1 MPNNYKKEYLQYAFF
16 IGASEAVFP
25 CDEGTRKFLGT
36 IDRDAVLTHLMSLKF
51 SSSVTNS
58 TVILGG
64 TSYNL
69 RLTPLPRGFFAP
81 FLGEFKPEYLVTMHN
96 QAHIASIIRELKRVQ
111 YQPRLFSELFE
122 DIPNPMFVD
131 DADGNILYLNKEYE
145 KFSGIAYDRM
155 VGQKLSDLAGMGVL
169 RPTISPTILLSKNE
183 ITVIQTIGGKK
194 NMVISGFPIYND
206 SGEPFLILTCAN
218 RISDIADLSGVDAS
232 EANLSE
238 QFTQRGE
245 RRDAAS
251 ISVIAESDAMRTVLN
266 DSMAIA
272 QYPVPVLITGESG
285 TGKEIIANVIH
296 ASSRWRGGPFVKIN
310 CSAISPSLF
319 ESELF
324 GYESGAFTSASAKG
338 KPGLLEVADGGTLM
352 LDEVG
357 DMPLETQAKVLRVL
371 QSGEFYH
378 VGGTKLINV
387 NVRVIASTNK
397 DIRGLTR
404 SGNFRSDM
412 FFRLNTISI
421 NIPPLRE
428 RTADVEPLIRHYT
441 YMCNKLYGTNKS
453 FTPELIE
460 LAHSYSWPGNVRE
473 LENIVKRLVIT
484 CTEDALTPEHF
495 YAKCGAEYDTR
506 DEGPSAEGAGD
517 DPAANGPPSDGPI
530 PMKSLVA
537 AYERSLIESALA
549 RAGNTRAAAK
559 LLGISQ
565 ATLVRKRSVVT

>member
-1 MPNNYKKEYLQYAFF
+1 MMQNNYKKEYLQYAFF
-16 IGASEAVFP
+16 IGASEEVFS
-25 CDEGTRKFLGT
+25 CDEGTRMFLSGAN
-36 IDRDAVLTHLMSLKF
+36 RDAVLTHIMSLKL

-58 TVILGG
+58 TAILGG

-69 RLTPLPRGFFAP
+69 RLTPLSRGFFEP
-81 FLGEFKPEYLVTMHN
+81 SLGEFRPEYLVTMHN
-96 QAHIASIIRELKRVQ
+96 QAHIASIIKELKSVQ
-111 YQPRLFSELFE
+111 YRPESFSELFE
-122 DIPNPMFVD
+122 DIPNPLFID
-131 DADGNILYLNKEYE
+131 DADGNILYLNKAYE

-155 VGQKLSDLAGMGVL
+155 VGQKLSDLADMGVF
-169 RPTISPTILLSKNE
+169 RPTISPRILLSKNE
-183 ITVIQTIGGKK
+183 ITAIQTIGGKR

-218 RISDIADLSGVDAS
+218 RISDIADLSRVDVS
-232 EANLSE
+232 ETNIGK
-238 QFTQRGE
+238 QFAPGNKE
-245 RRDAAS
+245 SSAPS
-251 ISVIAESDAMRTVLN
+251 ISVIAESDAMRAVLN
-266 DSMAIA
+266 DSVMIA

-324 GYESGAFTSASAKG
+324 GYEGGAFTSASAKG
-338 KPGLLEVADGGTLM
+338 KPGLLEIADSGTLM

-378 VGGTKLINV
+378 VGGTKLIHV

-397 DIRGLTR
+397 GLIGMTR
-404 SGNFRSDM
+404 SGRFRSDL

-428 RTADVEPLIRHYT
+428 RAADVEPLIRHYT

-453 FTPELIE
+453 FSPALIK
-460 LAHSYSWPGNVRE
+460 LAHSYSWPGNVR
-473 LENIVKRLVIT
+473 
-484 CTEDALTPEHF
+484 
-495 YAKCGAEYDTR
+495 
-506 DEGPSAEGAGD
+506 
-517 DPAANGPPSDGPI
+517 
-530 PMKSLVA
+530 
-537 AYERSLIESALA
+537 
-549 RAGNTRAAAK
+549 
-559 LLGISQ
+559 
-565 ATLVRKRSVVT
+565 

>member
-1 MPNNYKKEYLQYAFF
+1 MQNNYKKEYLQYAFF
-16 IGASEAVFP
+16 IGTSDRTSEDVFP
-25 CDEGTRKFLGT
+25 CDEGTRKFLGRVN
-36 IDRDAVLTHLMSLKF
+36 RDAVLTHIMSLKF

-69 RLTPLPRGFFAP
+69 RLNPLSRGFFAP
-81 FLGEFKPEYLVTMHN
+81 SLGEFRPEYLVTMHN
-96 QAHIASIIRELKRVQ
+96 QAHIASIIKELKSVQ
-111 YQPRLFSELFE
+111 YRPESFSELFE

-145 KFSGIAYDRM
+145 TFSGIAYDRM
-155 VGQKLSDLAGMGVL
+155 VGHKLSDLAGMGVL
-169 RPTISPTILLSKNE
+169 KPTISPTILLRRNE
-183 ITVIQTIGGKK
+183 ITAIQTIGGTK

-218 RISDIADLSGVDAS
+218 RISDIADLSRVNAESDMGEQLAQERKEGDAS
-232 EANLSE
+232 
-238 QFTQRGE
+238 
-245 RRDAAS
+245 S

-266 DSMAIA
+266 DSVMIA
-272 QYPVPVLITGESG
+272 QYPVSVLITGESG

-296 ASSRWRGGPFVKIN
+296 ASSRWRSGPFVKIN

-324 GYESGAFTSASAKG
+324 GYEGGAFTSASAKG
-338 KPGLLEVADGGTLM
+338 KQGLLEIADGGTLM

-378 VGGTKLINV
+378 VGGTKLIRV

-397 DIRGLTR
+397 GLIGMTR
-404 SGNFRSDM
+404 SGRFRSDL

-428 RTADVEPLIRHYT
+428 RAADVEPLIRHYT

-453 FTPELIE
+453 FSPELIK
-460 LAHSYSWPGNVRE
+460 LTLGYSWPGNVRE
-473 LENIVKRLVIT
+473 LENMVKRLVIT
-484 CTEDALTPEHF
+484 CTEDVLTPEHF
-495 YAKCGAEYDTR
+495 HAKCGAEYDMSANA
-506 DEGPSAEGAGD
+506 PSDAESRYALAAGD
-517 DPAANGPPSDGPI
+517 PI
-530 PMKSLVA
+530 PMRSLVEE
-537 AYERSLIESALA
+537 YERSLIETALA
-549 RAGNTRAAAK
+549 RTGNTRAAAR
-559 LLGISQ
+559 LLGVSQ
-565 ATLVRKRSVVT
+565 ATLLRKRSR